1 MVAAAQSKIRVPSDS
16 PARRV
21 LVVDDELDTAET
33 LAVLLRQMGHEV
45 EFAINARAALD
56 LAERHRPQIVF
67 LDLGLP
73 DMDGWD
79 LAKRL
84 KRLPGLESLRILAV
98 TGRYGEEFR
107 RRSIE
112 AGCEQHLVKPLDVSS
127 VENLMR

>member
-79 LAKRL
+79 LARRL

-112 AGCEQHLVKPLDVSS
+112 AGCEQHLVKPLDVSFL
-127 VENLMR
+127 ENLMR